1 MKPGNQH
8 DSFACK
14 VPIPADYGLRDKD
27 AFLMWFLTASL
38 LGCSFLF
45 CSPNIMIYKTHQE
58 RLRDRPYETS
68 ATCRFIP

>member
-27 AFLMWFLTASL
+27 AFFNVVYDCFLTRMQFFV
-38 LGCSFLF
+38 FLHA
-45 CSPNIMIYKTHQE
+45 NIMISNFAFE
-58 RLRDRPYETS
+58 RLMN
-68 ATCRFIP
+68 IQG